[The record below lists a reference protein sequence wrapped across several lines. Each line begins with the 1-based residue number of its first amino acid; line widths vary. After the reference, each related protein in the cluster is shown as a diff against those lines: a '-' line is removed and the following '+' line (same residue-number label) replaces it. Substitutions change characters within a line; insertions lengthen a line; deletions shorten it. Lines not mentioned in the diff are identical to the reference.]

1 MRATLQRLL
10 PAAGLALLG
19 LAPAAA
25 SAQVADWTQGWSG
38 QATLYAWLPSI
49 NGSQQGRDGEPL
61 VDLNTNGVLSRL
73 DMAFMGAAVLQK
85 DRWSLLFDAV
95 YVDLSN
101 DAEWLQGN
109 LQTKTGTRIGMYTLA
124 AAYRVYDDKGFVD
137 LYGGGRYF
145 NTTLSFGIATDNR
158 GLNREVN
165 VDWADPIVGV
175 RGGWPLGQR
184 WSLAGFA
191 DVGGFDGSSDLSWEL
206 YGGANYDFT
215 DRWQGTV
222 GYRYLSVLYQASNRA
237 TLDLDVQGP
246 LFGITY
252 KF

>member
-1 MRATLQRLL
+1 MRATLKGLFS
-10 PAAGLALLG
+10 AAGLALLG

-38 QATLYAWLPSI
+38 QATLYGWLPSI
-49 NGSQQGRDGEPL
+49 NGSQQGPSGEPL
-61 VDLNTNGVLSRL
+61 VDLDSNSVLSRL
-73 DMAFMGAAVLQK
+73 DMAFMGAAVVSK

-101 DAEWLQGN
+101 DANWLQGN
-109 LQTKTGTRIGMYTLA
+109 LQTKTGTKIGMYTVA
-124 AAYRVYDDKGFVD
+124 AAYRVYDDKGFADV
-137 LYGGGRYF
+137 YAGGRYF

-158 GLNREVN
+158 GRSGDVN
-165 VDWADPIVGV
+165 LDWADPIVGV
-175 RGGWPLGQR
+175 RGGLPLSER

-191 DVGGFDGSSDLSWEL
+191 DVGGFDGFLDLSWEL

-215 DRWQGTV
+215 DRWQGTI
-222 GYRYLSVLYQASNRA
+222 GYRYLSVLYEASSRA
-237 TLDLDVQGP
+237 TLDLDIQGP